1 MTTRKSVLPQLKTN
15 GVTRTVLL
23 IGQYAVKIPCLH
35 HNYAMFIEGIRSN
48 LAEGRFVGYDPQA
61 PIAKTLYSNRFGLL
75 NIQERVRPV
84 SRRNKLFR
92 LSLLELCHTS
102 DFFNK
107 DFILDDPKPENFGH
121 TKQNKLVKIDYG
133 S

>member
-1 MTTRKSVLPQLKTN
+1 MTTKAKSWPQLKTN
-15 GVTRTVLL
+15 GVTRTVIL
-23 IGQYAVKIPCLH
+23 IGRYAIKLPCVH

-84 SRRNKLFR
+84 SHKNKMFR
-92 LSLLELCHTS
+92 LALVELAS
-102 DFFNK
+102 GEFFHR
-107 DFILDDPKPENFGH
+107 DFILDDPKKDNFGYNS
-121 TKQNKLVKIDYG
+121 QNKLVKIDYG
-133 S
+133 N